1 MGGPILRL
9 RDYKFYYN
17 DRLYGLKGRAMQV
30 SPSPRSSA
38 HTALVTPDCAAP
50 PVLGTTVERLALT
63 LLNLAERYEV
73 EPGVELF
80 ITPSV
85 TLDEL
90 ATLAG
95 GTSHTAG
102 LLLAHWLEEGIVAWR
117 RQRLLLWKAPALYR
131 LALGSPPSA

>member
-1 MGGPILRL
+1 MGGPIFHLRGHI
-9 RDYKFYYN
+9 FYYKY
-17 DRLYGLKGRAMQV
+17 RVYSLKGRAMQV
-30 SPSPRSSA
+30 NPSPPPSIP
-38 HTALVTPDCAAP
+38 TAQVTPDCVAP
-50 PVLGTTVERLALT
+50 PVFGTTVERLALT
-63 LLNLAERYEV
+63 LLNLAERFEV

-85 TLDEL
+85 KLDEL
-90 ATLAG
+90 AALAG

-117 RQRLLLWKAPALYR
+117 RQRLLLWNAPALYR

>member
-1 MGGPILRL
+1 
-9 RDYKFYYN
+9 
-17 DRLYGLKGRAMQV
+17 MQV
-30 SPSPRSSA
+30 NPSPPPSIP
-38 HTALVTPDCAAP
+38 TAQVTPDCVAP
-50 PVLGTTVERLALT
+50 PVFGTTVERLALT
-63 LLNLAERYEV
+63 LLNLAERFEV

-85 TLDEL
+85 KLDEL
-90 ATLAG
+90 AALAG

-117 RQRLLLWKAPALYR
+117 RQRLLLWNAPALYR